1 MEALDPSREIR
12 VGLNGF
18 GRIGRAV
25 FRINALAKRLR
36 IVAVNDIDPFLDN
49 HVHLLRYDSTYG
61 RFGGTVAQGQAP
73 CEVLVDGDPVRFY
86 AERDIAAVPW
96 EDHGIDVVIDASGV
110 AENVHASRDLVASG
124 RIQKVVVTHSPKEG
138 VDHTVIYG
146 ANDETYDD
154 NAHHVVS
161 TSICDSNASGP
172 VLKRLDDA
180 FGVESG
186 FITTLHPWLS
196 YQNLV
201 DGSVRSVSSP
211 GHHWTDFSLGRASTM
226 SLIPK
231 GTTLCGALDRVMPE
245 IASRVEATSFRVPT
259 MIVSASDLVIRVG
272 RDVTADDVN
281 ALFAEAA
288 ADRPRI
294 FGYGDDMLVSI
305 DHAASEYSLFFDA
318 RWTRANKDRMVKMI
332 VWYDNEWGYSQRVVD
347 MAERVARPE
356 MATLAEAA
364 TA

>member
-1 MEALDPSREIR
+1 MESPDLTPPIR
-12 VGLNGF
+12 IGLNGF

-25 FRINALAKRLR
+25 FRINALSKRFQ
-36 IVAVNDIDPFLDN
+36 IVAVNDIDPFLEN

-61 RFGGTVAQGQAP
+61 RFAGDVRPGEGT
-73 CEVLVDGDPVRFY
+73 CEVLVDGEPVRFY
-86 AERDIAAVPW
+86 AEPSIADVPW
-96 EDHGIDVVIDASGV
+96 EDHGVDVVIDASGV
-110 AENVHASRDLVASG
+110 AENVLASRDLVEAG
-124 RIQKVVVTHSPKEG
+124 RVRKVVVTHSPKQG
-138 VDHTVIYG
+138 VDHVIIYG

-154 NAHHVVS
+154 EAHHVVS

-186 FITTLHPWLS
+186 YITTLHPWLS

-231 GTTLCGALDRVMPE
+231 GTTLCGALDKVMPE
-245 IASRVEATSFRVPT
+245 IASRVEAVSFRVPT

-272 RDVTADDVN
+272 QDVTAEDVN

-288 ADRPRI
+288 AERPRI

-318 RWTRANKDRMVKMI
+318 RWTKANKDRMVKMV

-347 MAERVARPE
+347 MAERVARP
-356 MATLAEAA
+356 TLAAAEA
-364 TA
+364 TAA